1 MTNVRF
7 GTIGMMLASLVCVG
21 VTAFAAQRDPGEN
34 QGRLLRRPATPQPPD
49 VLAHESHISAVWVRR
64 YAACDCGW
72 EGRRRW
78 FRSSAVHDA
87 VVHFAAT
94 RHQFTG

>member
-1 MTNVRF
+1 MFTP
-7 GTIGMMLASLVCVG
+7 LVYVG
-21 VTAFAAQRDPGEN
+21 VAGFAAQRDRGEIH
-34 QGRLLRRPATPQPPD
+34 GRLLRNRATSPPPD
-49 VLAHESHISAVWVRR
+49 VLAHESHVSVVWVRR

-78 FRSSAVHDA
+78 LRSSAVHDA
-87 VVHFAAT
+87 ALHFAAT